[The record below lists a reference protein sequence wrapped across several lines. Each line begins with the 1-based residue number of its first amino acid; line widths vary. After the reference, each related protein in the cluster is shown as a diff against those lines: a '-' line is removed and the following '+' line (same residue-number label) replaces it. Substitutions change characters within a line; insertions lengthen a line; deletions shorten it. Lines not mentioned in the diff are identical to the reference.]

1 MILKNLILS
10 LHLLIPL
17 LAKEIY
23 FTRTGFVSFF
33 SSTPV
38 EDIQAKNNQTSC
50 ILDLETG
57 KTSFRIPIR
66 GFEFPNALMQ
76 EHFNENYME
85 SEKYPNA
92 SFNGKIE
99 NWNSLEIN
107 ESPQEVVITGEMSIH
122 GVTKEIKETGII
134 STKSNKIFGKSTFVV
149 KLEDYNIKI
158 PKIVIKNIAESIKI
172 NIELDLKKK

>member
-10 LHLLIPL
+10 LNLLTPL

-76 EHFNENYME
+76 EHFNENYLE

-99 NWNSLEIN
+99 NWGSLEIN
-107 ESPQEVVITGEMSIH
+107 ESPQEVVIVGEMSIH

-134 STKSNKIFGKSTFVV
+134 SRKSNKIFGKSTFVV

>member
-10 LHLLIPL
+10 LHLLTPL

-76 EHFNENYME
+76 EHFNENYLE

-92 SFNGKIE
+92 SFNGKI
-99 NWNSLEIN
+99 
-107 ESPQEVVITGEMSIH
+107 
-122 GVTKEIKETGII
+122 
-134 STKSNKIFGKSTFVV
+134 
-149 KLEDYNIKI
+149 
-158 PKIVIKNIAESIKI
+158 
-172 NIELDLKKK
+172 

>member
-10 LHLLIPL
+10 LNLLTPL

-38 EDIQAKNNQTSC
+38 EDIQAKNNQASC
-50 ILDLETG
+50 ILDLKTG

-76 EHFNENYME
+76 EHFNENYLE

-99 NWNSLEIN
+99 NWSSLEIN
-107 ESPQEVVITGEMSIH
+107 ESPQEVVIVGEMSIH

-134 STKSNKIFGKSTFVV
+134 SRKSNKIFGKSTFVV